1 MGTNHQF
8 TLQCVSPF
16 TLKAIQA
23 KAYNKGSLCIEET
36 GWRTWLSEKPSPRT
50 NPIQTSEQ
58 LPLLELECHVPAGW
72 KIQVCFGTDTF
83 KSALPQQKL
92 TAALTRKIQ
101 PECLRKPT
109 ATKKVNTLKPLPKN
123 TTRYGYLPK
132 VCLAGSFNSSNRDSP
147 NSYRWVPRNQGII
160 ICVFWKQHQ
169 YRESISQF
177 VRVILTCRDVA
188 LQGIPLQIEKQH
200 FTHSVMLSSSHG
212 TFPEIFRSD
221 SQTQAAKSFPFFWNR
236 FNANSKMVSKVTK
249 AVSAKAWGSFL
260 I

>member
-1 MGTNHQF
+1 MPRPSGLKNLSLLWDRYIQICPVTTQF
-8 TLQCVSPF
+8 NSSF
-16 TLKAIQA
+16 
-23 KAYNKGSLCIEET
+23 NKKDTT
-36 GWRTWLSEKPSPRT
+36 GMP
-50 NPIQTSEQ
+50 
-58 LPLLELECHVPAGW
+58 
-72 KIQVCFGTDTF
+72 
-83 KSALPQQKL
+83 
-92 TAALTRKIQ
+92 
-101 PECLRKPT
+101 RKPT
-109 ATKKVNTLKPLPKN
+109 ATKKVNTLKPLPQD

-147 NSYRWVPRNQGII
+147 NSYRWVPRNQGIV